1 MKLQKSHVTW
11 ISGVLLLAGFLAWAT
26 GFSVAQA
33 WILIAASVVAG
44 APIAY
49 RALMAL
55 RYRTFSIDLL
65 VTIAVIGALIIG
77 EYVESAV
84 VAFLFLFGAYLEQR
98 SLERTRTSIREL
110 VEATPSRALLLQH
123 GNEVEVDVDEITEGD
138 IVLVKT
144 GDSLPVDGSI
154 IEGEGHV
161 QQAAITGEPVPVR
174 RAVGDEVFA
183 GTTLENGYLKVRAN
197 KVGDDTTYAQ
207 IIELVEDA
215 QDAKAP
221 RQQFLDRFAAVY
233 TPLIIVAAVVFG
245 LVTQNVELA
254 LIFLVIAC
262 PGALVIATPVAIVA
276 GIGNGAKR
284 GVIFKGGDAV
294 ERLAKVDTVVLDKT
308 GTLTRGAPQLTGV
321 TSLSGSEDN
330 LLRLAASLEQA
341 SEHPLARAI
350 VAAAQSRNL
359 TLSDPE
365 QVEITRGVGISGLV
379 NGKTVTIGSSRSLD
393 GMSVSDSLIWEAA
406 AAESSGATVS
416 YVVAD
421 GQILGYVTIADQLRA
436 GAKEAIASLHRGGI
450 DRVVLL
456 TGDNPRAASH
466 VANIAGIDEFHAQ
479 LLPEDKVDHVQLLID
494 EGANVAMVGDGLNDA
509 PALASA
515 DVGIAMGAGTDVSVE
530 TADVV
535 LAGNRLDQLA
545 HAQRLARKTVR
556 LMTQNTVIALG
567 TVALL
572 LLGVVFERVGMSI
585 GMLVHE
591 ASVLAVILN
600 ALRLTRW
607 EPKDVEGFGS
617 GDAESLSDA
626 SEAHLGEVTDVES
639 AVR

>member
-26 GFSVAQA
+26 GFSGAQA
-33 WILIAASVVAG
+33 GILIAASVVAG
-44 APIAY
+44 TPIAY

-110 VEATPSRALLLQH
+110 VEATPSRALLLQD

>member
-110 VEATPSRALLLQH
+110 VEATPSRALLLQD

-174 RAVGDEVFA
+174 RSVGDEVFA
-183 GTTLENGYLKVRAN
+183 GTTLENGYLKVRAS

-254 LIFLVIAC
+254 LTFLVIAC

-294 ERLAKVDTVVLDKT
+294 ERLAKVDTIVLDKT
-308 GTLTRGAPQLTGV
+308 GTLTQGAPQLTGV
-321 TSLSGSEDN
+321 TSLSGFEDE
-330 LLRLAASLEQA
+330 LLELAASLEQA

-365 QVEITRGVGISGLV
+365 QVEITRGVGLSGLV

>member
-1 MKLQKSHVTW
+1 VKLQKSHVTW

-26 GFSVAQA
+26 GFSGAQA
-33 WILIAASVVAG
+33 GILIAASVVAG
-44 APIAY
+44 TPIAY

-254 LIFLVIAC
+254 LTFLVIAC

-607 EPKDVEGFGS
+607 EPKDVNGFGS

-626 SEAHLGEVTDVES
+626 SEAHLDEVTDVES

>member
-110 VEATPSRALLLQH
+110 VEATPSRALLLQD

-174 RAVGDEVFA
+174 RSVGDEVFA
-183 GTTLENGYLKVRAN
+183 GTTLENGYLKVRAS

-254 LIFLVIAC
+254 LTFLVIAC

-294 ERLAKVDTVVLDKT
+294 ERLAKVDTIVLDKT
-308 GTLTRGAPQLTGV
+308 GTLTQGAPQLTGV

>member
-154 IEGEGHV
+154 VEGEGHV

-174 RAVGDEVFA
+174 RAVGDKVFA

-221 RQQFLDRFAAVY
+221 RQKFLDRFAAVY

-254 LIFLVIAC
+254 LTFLVIAC

-436 GAKEAIASLHRGGI
+436 GAKEAIAALHRGGI

-545 HAQRLARKTVR
+545 HAQRLARKTVH

>member
-1 MKLQKSHVTW
+1 VKLQKSHVTW

-110 VEATPSRALLLQH
+110 VEATPSRALLLQD

-174 RAVGDEVFA
+174 RSVGDEVFA
-183 GTTLENGYLKVRAN
+183 GTTLENGYLKVRAS

-254 LIFLVIAC
+254 LTFLVIAC

-294 ERLAKVDTVVLDKT
+294 ERLAKVDTIVLDKT
-308 GTLTRGAPQLTGV
+308 GTLTQGAPQLTGV
-321 TSLSGSEDN
+321 TSLSGFEDE
-330 LLRLAASLEQA
+330 LLELAASLEQA

>member
-26 GFSVAQA
+26 GFSGAQA
-33 WILIAASVVAG
+33 GILIAASVVAG
-44 APIAY
+44 TPIAY

-254 LIFLVIAC
+254 LTFLVIAC

-276 GIGNGAKR
+276 GISNGAKR
-284 GVIFKGGDAV
+284 GVIFKGGDAI
-294 ERLAKVDTVVLDKT
+294 ERLAKVDTIVLDKT
-308 GTLTRGAPQLTGV
+308 GTLTQGAPQLTGV
-321 TSLSGSEDN
+321 TSLSGFEDE
-330 LLRLAASLEQA
+330 LLELAASLEQA

-436 GAKEAIASLHRGGI
+436 GAKEAIAALHRGGI

-545 HAQRLARKTVR
+545 HAQRLARKTVH

>member
-110 VEATPSRALLLQH
+110 VEATPSRALLLQD

-174 RAVGDEVFA
+174 RSVGDEVFA
-183 GTTLENGYLKVRAN
+183 GTTLENGYLKVRAS

-254 LIFLVIAC
+254 LTFLVIAC

-294 ERLAKVDTVVLDKT
+294 ERLAKVDTIVLDKT
-308 GTLTRGAPQLTGV
+308 GTLTQGAPQLTGV
-321 TSLSGSEDN
+321 TSLSGFEDE
-330 LLRLAASLEQA
+330 LLELAASLEQA

>member
-515 DVGIAMGAGTDVSVE
+515 DVGIAMGAGTDLSVE

>member
-110 VEATPSRALLLQH
+110 VEATPSRALLLQD

-174 RAVGDEVFA
+174 RSVGDEVFA
-183 GTTLENGYLKVRAN
+183 GTTLENGYLKVRAS

>member
-110 VEATPSRALLLQH
+110 VEATPSRALLLQD

-174 RAVGDEVFA
+174 RSVGDEVFA
-183 GTTLENGYLKVRAN
+183 GTTLENGYLKVCAS

-254 LIFLVIAC
+254 LTFLVIAC

-294 ERLAKVDTVVLDKT
+294 ERLAKVDTIVLDKT
-308 GTLTRGAPQLTGV
+308 GTLTQGAPQLTGV
-321 TSLSGSEDN
+321 TSLSGFEDE
-330 LLRLAASLEQA
+330 LLELAASLEQA

>member
-154 IEGEGHV
+154 VEGEGHV

-174 RAVGDEVFA
+174 RAVGDKVFA

-221 RQQFLDRFAAVY
+221 RQKFLDRFAAVY

-254 LIFLVIAC
+254 LTFLVIAC

-294 ERLAKVDTVVLDKT
+294 ERLAKVDTIVLDKT
-308 GTLTRGAPQLTGV
+308 GTLTQGTPQLTGV
-321 TSLSGSEDN
+321 TSLSGFEDE
-330 LLRLAASLEQA
+330 LLELAASLEQA

-436 GAKEAIASLHRGGI
+436 GAKEAIAALHRGGI

-545 HAQRLARKTVR
+545 HAQRLARKTVH

-626 SEAHLGEVTDVES
+626 SEAHLDEVTDVES

>member
-154 IEGEGHV
+154 VEGEGHV

-174 RAVGDEVFA
+174 RAVGDKVFA

-221 RQQFLDRFAAVY
+221 RQKFLDRFAAVY

-254 LIFLVIAC
+254 LTFLVIAC

-294 ERLAKVDTVVLDKT
+294 ERLAKVDTIVLDKT
-308 GTLTRGAPQLTGV
+308 GTLTQGAPQLTGV
-321 TSLSGSEDN
+321 TSLSGFEDE
-330 LLRLAASLEQA
+330 LLELAASLEQA

-436 GAKEAIASLHRGGI
+436 GAKEAIAALHRGGI

-545 HAQRLARKTVR
+545 HAQRLARKTVH

-585 GMLVHE
+585 GILVHE

>member
-26 GFSVAQA
+26 GFSGAQA
-33 WILIAASVVAG
+33 GILIAASVVAG
-44 APIAY
+44 TPIAY

-254 LIFLVIAC
+254 LTFLVIAC

-607 EPKDVEGFGS
+607 EPKDVNGFGS

-626 SEAHLGEVTDVES
+626 SEAHLDEVTDVES

>member
-154 IEGEGHV
+154 VEGEGHV

-174 RAVGDEVFA
+174 RAVGDKVFA

-221 RQQFLDRFAAVY
+221 RQKFLDRFAAVY

-254 LIFLVIAC
+254 LTFLVIAC

-294 ERLAKVDTVVLDKT
+294 ERLAKVDTIVLDKT
-308 GTLTRGAPQLTGV
+308 GTLTQGAPQLTGV
-321 TSLSGSEDN
+321 TSLSGFEDE
-330 LLRLAASLEQA
+330 LLELAASLEQA

-436 GAKEAIASLHRGGI
+436 GAKEAIAALHRGGI

-545 HAQRLARKTVR
+545 HAQRLARKTVH

>member
-1 MKLQKSHVTW
+1 VKLQKSHVTW

-110 VEATPSRALLLQH
+110 VEATPSRALLLQD

-174 RAVGDEVFA
+174 RSVGDEVFA
-183 GTTLENGYLKVRAN
+183 GTTLENGYLKVRAS

-254 LIFLVIAC
+254 LTFLVIAC

-294 ERLAKVDTVVLDKT
+294 ERLAKVDTIVLDKT
-308 GTLTRGAPQLTGV
+308 GTLTQGAPQLTGV
-321 TSLSGSEDN
+321 TSLSGFEDE
-330 LLRLAASLEQA
+330 LLELAASLEQA

-456 TGDNPRAASH
+456 TGDNPRAPSH

>member
-1 MKLQKSHVTW
+1 
-11 ISGVLLLAGFLAWAT
+11 
-26 GFSVAQA
+26 
-33 WILIAASVVAG
+33 LIAASVVAG

-110 VEATPSRALLLQH
+110 VEATPSRALLLQD

-174 RAVGDEVFA
+174 RSVGDEVFA
-183 GTTLENGYLKVRAN
+183 GTTLENGYLKVRAS

-233 TPLIIVAAVVFG
+233 TPLISVAAVVFG

-254 LIFLVIAC
+254 LTFLVIAC

-294 ERLAKVDTVVLDKT
+294 ERLAKVDTIVLDKT
-308 GTLTRGAPQLTGV
+308 GTLTQGAPQLTGV
-321 TSLSGSEDN
+321 TSLSGFEDE
-330 LLRLAASLEQA
+330 LLELAASLEQA